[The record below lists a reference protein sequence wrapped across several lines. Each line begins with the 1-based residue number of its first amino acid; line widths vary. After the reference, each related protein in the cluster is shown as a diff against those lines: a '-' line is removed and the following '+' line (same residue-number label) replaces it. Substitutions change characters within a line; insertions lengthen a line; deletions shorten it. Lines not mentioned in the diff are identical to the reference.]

1 MKAKGLLLTSLLY
14 LGVALLLAEA
24 ALATAL
30 WARGV
35 LSPEKVVRLA
45 AMADNV
51 DVASIRR
58 EMERARRPY
67 VADQFSFDEVLATR
81 ALISAD
87 RDLRKIA
94 LDDGID
100 DTYRMEHAVEQQY
113 LQLKK
118 TFDSQLTMLPP
129 GATGPAVEE
138 VRRQLEAISPKMAK
152 DQLIRFLDEPSS
164 DAGQKLQFVIAILKS
179 MQVDT
184 QKKILAEFKGE
195 ETARLHEILRE
206 MGQRLPE
213 VALKQEPRKQLE
225 QSRPQTPA
233 KDPNTATPSK
243 ARQTADVTR

>member
-14 LGVALLLAEA
+14 LGVASFLAEA
-24 ALATAL
+24 AVATAL

-45 AMADNV
+45 AAADNV

-67 VADQFSFDEVLATR
+67 VTEQFSFDEVLAAR

-87 RDLRKIA
+87 RDLRRIA
-94 LDDGID
+94 LDEGTD
-100 DTYRMEHAVEQQY
+100 DTYRMEYAVEQQY
-113 LQLKK
+113 LQLKNA
-118 TFDSQLTMLPP
+118 FDTQLAMLQQ
-129 GATGPAVEE
+129 GATGPAVKE
-138 VRRQLEAISPKMAK
+138 VCRQLEAISPKMAK
-152 DQLIRFLDEPSS
+152 DQLIRLLDEPNT
-164 DAGQKLQFVIAILKS
+164 DAEQKLRFVIAILKS

-206 MGQRLPE
+206 MGQRQPE
-213 VALKQEPRKQLE
+213 VALVQETRKQLQ
-225 QSRPQTPA
+225 QSLPQSPT
-233 KDPNTATPSK
+233 KEPNTAMPSK
-243 ARQTADVTR
+243 TRQKADVKR